1 MVLKDLSEKNLVEFT
16 SNLLDYYKVID
27 NRLVINQYTSK
38 DPESARDNVGWY
50 RFDEGQHTVN
60 LNIVNMLCAQFG
72 IARGEL
78 DLESFYAFV
87 TLCTGHEFRH
97 FLQGTCIYDEKP
109 IDGFDLKDSFNA
121 EVMMYIRQFYDAYY
135 LMNKGYLKYE
145 VDADRFGVIEGV
157 KFLKENFP
165 NMDAK
170 KSMTDAVNFYDNI
183 QKRGVVLPT
192 LPLGCKTY
200 EEIVTAIAE
209 KLRVNKR
216 VPLDE
221 SLFVYNTAFY
231 QNHHNFGYDEEKAI
245 TEEVVREYNSLK
257 DGSKQDLLIAKR
269 ILQSLEK
276 PMGTVEHFPH
286 LCKKYKSQS
295 L

>member
-1 MVLKDLSEKNLVEFT
+1 MVLKELSENNLVEFT
-16 SNLLDYYKVID
+16 LNLLNYYSRID
-27 NRLVINQYTSK
+27 NRLIINQYTSK
-38 DPESARDNVGWY
+38 DPESTRDNVGWY

-72 IARGEL
+72 IERGEL

-87 TLCTGHEFRH
+87 TLCTGHEYRH
-97 FLQGTCIYDEKP
+97 FLQGTCIHDEKP
-109 IDGFDLKDSFNA
+109 IDGFDLNDAFNA
-121 EVMMYIRQFYDAYY
+121 EVMMFIRQFYDAYY

-145 VDADRFGVIEGV
+145 VDADRFGIVEGV
-157 KFLKENFP
+157 KFLKDNYSF
-165 NMDAK
+165 MDVE
-170 KSMTDAVNFYDNI
+170 KSMTDAVNFYANI
-183 QKRGVVLPT
+183 QKKGVVLPT

-200 EEIVTAIAE
+200 DEIVTNIAE

-216 VPLDE
+216 VPLEE

-245 TEEVVREYNSLK
+245 TEEFVKHYNSLK
-257 DGSKQDLLIAKR
+257 DGGKQDLLVAKR
-269 ILQSLEK
+269 ILESLEK
-276 PMGTVEHFPH
+276 TEGTIEHFPN
-286 LCKKYKSQS
+286 LYKKYKSQS

>member
-1 MVLKDLSEKNLVEFT
+1 MVLKELSEGNLIKFT
-16 SNLLDYYKVID
+16 SNMLEHYSSID
-27 NRLVINQYTSK
+27 SRLVIKQYTSS

-50 RFDEGQHTVN
+50 RYDEGKHTVN

-87 TLCTGHEFRH
+87 ALCTGHEFRH
-97 FLQGTCIYDEKP
+97 FLQGTCIYDEKS
-109 IDGFDLKDSFNA
+109 IDGFDLNDAFNA

-145 VDADRFGVIEGV
+145 VDADRFGIVEGV
-157 KFLKENFP
+157 KFLKDNYP
-165 NMDAK
+165 NMDVEKA
-170 KSMTDAVNFYDNI
+170 MTDAVNFYANI
-183 QKRGVVLPT
+183 QNRGVVLPT

-200 EEIVTAIAE
+200 EEIVTAIAK
-209 KLRVNKR
+209 KLRINKR
-216 VPLDE
+216 VPLNE

-231 QNHHNFGYDEEKAI
+231 QNYHTFGYDEEKAI
-245 TEEVVREYNSLK
+245 TEDVVRQYNALK
-257 DGSKQDLLIAKR
+257 DGNKQDLLIAKR
-269 ILQSLEK
+269 ILESLAA

-286 LCKKYKSQS
+286 LCKRYIDRT

>member
-1 MVLKDLSEKNLVEFT
+1 MELKELSEKNLVEFT
-16 SNLLDYYKVID
+16 SNLLDYFKVID

-38 DPESARDNVGWY
+38 DLESARDNVGWY
-50 RFDEGQHTVN
+50 RFDVGQHTVN

-109 IDGFDLKDSFNA
+109 IDGFDLNDSFNA
-121 EVMMYIRQFYDAYY
+121 EVMMFIRQFYDAYY

-145 VDADRFGVIEGV
+145 LDADRFGVTEGV
-157 KFLKENFP
+157 KFLKSNFP
-165 NMDAK
+165 NINAEEK
-170 KSMTDAVNFYDNI
+170 MTDAVNFYANI
-183 QKRGVVLPT
+183 QNRGVVLPT

-200 EEIVTAIAE
+200 DEIVTAIAK

-245 TEEVVREYNSLK
+245 TEDLVREYMSLN

-269 ILQSLEK
+269 ILETLEK
-276 PMGTVEHFPH
+276 PMETVEHFPQ
-286 LCKKYKSQS
+286 LCKRYKNQS